1 MEYLEGQN
9 IKDYF
14 DSGIDLKTQLD
25 IFLQIIDG
33 ISHAH
38 SKDIIHRDIKPDN
51 IKIVDTGEKPVAKI
65 LDFGIAI
72 ITTTILTNTI
82 RSYHTPLFSAP
93 EQINLETVSRD
104 SDIYSLGMTFLYL
117 LSSQKSRIDFQEE
130 RAKAKLYKSAEE
142 TLSNLNASSL
152 IEILKKATD
161 KDRGTRPKIDRIR
174 KEIANLKEELSER
187 MVVLFSITP
196 KLKEKI
202 SSKYNLQQQSVKIK
216 KHIEDEF
223 KADAGVLYINKSPK
237 QDREDRLTVEIFIE
251 SLSNVY
257 YGFINYNSPNE
268 IVLYDAPDFTNPKTQ
283 EIIIEKGVAVKVDPI
298 VNLGDSP
305 KRKTDLSELVNLIL
319 EKEQEVQNEKSN
331 SQALKLTFEQW
342 QDVIELEKKIIS
354 DKKQIF
360 QYQQKYYDSE
370 RQILILTLKQPISL
384 EQFDRVTSPA
394 LDVTISRN
402 RLSRSNQQRTV
413 QWEIGKIVEGERSSN
428 GELIEKLHISIGD
441 FCDPEVLASILDKGT
456 IETNFKAQESEVER
470 RRKAL
475 REIRHG
481 DSENAELSKVIVDPT
496 NVKQIEP
503 LLIHRLFNEKL
514 DESQKLAVCK
524 ALATEDIFLIQGPTR
539 YRKNFCDY

>member
-1 MEYLEGQN
+1 MSISLNGEILGGKYDIQAKLGEGGSCVVYLAKKLNSTERYAIKTLSTEEEDAIKLLERETKTLKRLNHSNIVKFIEESYEDRHKLVYLVLEYLEGQN

-93 EQINLETVSRD
+93 EQINLETVSID

-237 QDREDRLTVEIFIE
+237 GSM
-251 SLSNVY
+251 SL
-257 YGFINYNSPNE
+257 
-268 IVLYDAPDFTNPKTQ
+268 LQ
-283 EIIIEKGVAVKVDPI
+283 
-298 VNLGDSP
+298 
-305 KRKTDLSELVNLIL
+305 
-319 EKEQEVQNEKSN
+319 
-331 SQALKLTFEQW
+331 
-342 QDVIELEKKIIS
+342 
-354 DKKQIF
+354 
-360 QYQQKYYDSE
+360 
-370 RQILILTLKQPISL
+370 
-384 EQFDRVTSPA
+384 
-394 LDVTISRN
+394 
-402 RLSRSNQQRTV
+402 
-413 QWEIGKIVEGERSSN
+413 
-428 GELIEKLHISIGD
+428 
-441 FCDPEVLASILDKGT
+441 
-456 IETNFKAQESEVER
+456 
-470 RRKAL
+470 
-475 REIRHG
+475 
-481 DSENAELSKVIVDPT
+481 
-496 NVKQIEP
+496 
-503 LLIHRLFNEKL
+503 
-514 DESQKLAVCK
+514 
-524 ALATEDIFLIQGPTR
+524 
-539 YRKNFCDY
+539 